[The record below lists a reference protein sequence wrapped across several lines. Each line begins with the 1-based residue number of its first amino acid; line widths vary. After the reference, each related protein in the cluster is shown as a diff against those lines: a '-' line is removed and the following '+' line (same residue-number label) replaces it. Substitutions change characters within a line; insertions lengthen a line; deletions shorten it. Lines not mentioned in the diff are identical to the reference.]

1 MNIFSDYPDIINVAL
16 IPMIIAIFA
25 LGLPLLIQTITR
37 IDDKY
42 KSPILIEVFRK
53 ELITKVFLI
62 VLLTSI
68 FSYILWFLQIPSC
81 VNWGWAIDNSALI
94 FVIINIVFLI
104 VMIFFIIHLIYVYFV
119 PSYLFN
125 HFVEKQNKST
135 NKKEGTYYHPI
146 SKILNYSIQTVD
158 EPLAKKVWEFY
169 FNEFFKFREGK
180 EGEEIVYPKELYDTF
195 IEANEILCKNNKK
208 AISIFNDN
216 TIFDL
221 FLDSYQK
228 TIISQK
234 TYSYLWRFLLQCIYY
249 NRNDFVLSYWRKAH
263 QLFNLFMPIIYPDYD
278 YSTIPS
284 VLRNQTEID
293 KREKERK
300 DFLEFHYTLGG
311 LLLYQH
317 KYSTIKEL
325 MYFTQQQ
332 PPKYVL
338 VPEEMREVI
347 ERYMQVDRY
356 EYLNPVYY
364 QQKYWF
370 PDISDINSDDIIRMW
385 IKRYLAILFLR
396 QYTLHEYY
404 VNSQTLTMPQPPQEL
419 SELNRW
425 KDNLDSLKYFVNEYL
440 ENSEILKALGLE
452 HLSNK
457 NWFSENSK
465 IEPNTLIDNFKK
477 EIESKFNQIKKEQPI
492 SPDMESVFM
501 EKTNSI
507 LNPIFQKY
515 LMIFQNNNIGNEYQS
530 YSIRGKNFILEK
542 AAFGENQDVSYLNS
556 DSITA
561 EAVAQ
566 QFKYYSINIFILILP
581 QKYLLSEK
589 DLFTAVD
596 NLKINSDE
604 FVIIAVG
611 LYLDYLK
618 SFSGGGL
625 EEKEE
630 KWFYKDIEII
640 EIDYMNDLVSQSLF
654 VLRKEDLP
662 NMIFKEI
669 KDQNYLDKFNL
680 EKIDKT
686 FNIYAGLNDLN
697 KKENEEIK
705 KEIEKNSTEKDLSQK
720 ILACIDINVE
730 IQYKK
735 KTNCIQLKV
744 FSQFDDKGKP
754 SNVDDIHPLLW
765 NEDLAE
771 NN

>member
-42 KSPILIEVFRK
+42 KSPILIKVFRK
-53 ELITKVFLI
+53 ELITKFFLI

-81 VNWGWAIDNSALI
+81 VNWGWLIDNSALM
-94 FVIINIVFLI
+94 FVIINTVSLI
-104 VMIFFIIHLIYVYFV
+104 VMTFLITHLIYVYFV

-158 EPLAKKVWEFY
+158 EPLTNEIWKFY
-169 FNEFFKFREGK
+169 FNEFSKIREGK

-221 FLDSYQK
+221 FFDSYQK

-249 NRNDFVLSYWRKAH
+249 NRNDFVLSYWQKAH
-263 QLFNLFMPIIYPDYD
+263 QLFNFYISEISPVYDNSDIQLII
-278 YSTIPS
+278 
-284 VLRNQTEID
+284 NQKEID
-293 KREKERK
+293 KRDKERK
-300 DFLEFHYTLGG
+300 DFLEFHYALGA
-311 LLLYQH
+311 LLVYKQRYDVV
-317 KYSTIKEL
+317 KGI
-325 MYFTQQQ
+325 MYFTHSQ
-332 PPKYVL
+332 PPRYVL
-338 VPEEMREVI
+338 VPERMEEVVLK
-347 ERYMQVDRY
+347 YMQVGRND
-356 EYLNPVYY
+356 YLQPFYY
-364 QQKYWF
+364 RQKYWF
-370 PDISDINSDDIIRMW
+370 PDVNGVDTDDVIKMW

-440 ENSEILKALGLE
+440 ENTEILKALGLE
-452 HLSNK
+452 QLSNK
-457 NWFSENSK
+457 NWFSENKK
-465 IEPNTLIDNFKK
+465 IEPNTLLDNFKK
-477 EIESKFNQIKKEQPI
+477 EIEDKFNQIKKEQPI

-501 EKTNSI
+501 QKTNGI

-530 YSIRGKNFILEK
+530 YSIRGQNYILEK
-542 AAFGENQDVSYLNS
+542 AAFGKNQDVSYLNS

-566 QFKYYSINIFILILP
+566 QFQYYSINIFILIFP
-581 QKYLLSEK
+581 QKYLLLEK

-604 FVIIAVG
+604 FVIISVG

-654 VLRKEDLP
+654 VLKKDDLP

-669 KDQNYLDKFNL
+669 TDKEYLKKYDL
-680 EKIDKT
+680 ENIDKT
-686 FNIYAGLNDLN
+686 FNIYAGLIDLN
-697 KKENEEIK
+697 KPENEQIK
-705 KEIEKNSTEKDLSQK
+705 TEIERTTTEKDVSQK
-720 ILACIDINVE
+720 VLACVDINVE
-730 IQYKK
+730 IQCKK
-735 KTNCIQLKV
+735 NTKCVQLTV
-744 FSQFDDKGKP
+744 FSQFDDRGNANK
-754 SNVDDIHPLLW
+754 I
-765 NEDLAE
+765 EDVKNIWQE
-771 NN
+771 GSKK